1 MTGSRSGTRTL
12 TSKYFCNRGLLG
24 FVLTAWCAAT
34 GTAAGPAV
42 SHPNSL
48 QATGSPAVRQEAID
62 SIPMGKL
69 DGEAQAKVR
78 SVLSNITVF
87 RRLPVRVV
95 GCDPDLYL
103 FLVRNPDVIVN
114 IWEVLGISQLR
125 LQQTTAGKY
134 QVTEAEGTTT
144 TVEYL
149 YRSHDTHIVF
159 GHWTY
164 TGPLLPRP
172 IQGRCLAILKSG
184 YVRETDGR
192 YYITNR
198 LDAFLSVEPIGAELL
213 TKTLY
218 PLVVKNADSNFIQ
231 VVSFVGSLSRTAE
244 VNSRGMQR
252 LAAKLTSV
260 KPEVRQNLAE
270 ISAAVSERAASTS
283 HARRPADDPA
293 QTALRPDARRD
304 R

>member
-1 MTGSRSGTRTL
+1 MTESRSGTTTL
-12 TSKYFCNRGLLG
+12 TGKSIGLRGLLG
-24 FVLTAWCAAT
+24 FVLTAWGAAT
-34 GTAAGPAV
+34 GVAAGPAV
-42 SHPNSL
+42 SRPDPL
-48 QATGSPAVRQEAID
+48 QATGSPAARQEAID
-62 SIPMGKL
+62 SIPMDKL
-69 DGEAQAKVR
+69 DAGAQAKVR

-103 FLVRNPDVIVN
+103 YLVRNPDVIVN
-114 IWEVLGISQLR
+114 IWEVLGITQLR
-125 LQQTTAGKY
+125 LRQTTAGTY
-134 QVTEAEGTTT
+134 QVAEAEGTTT
-144 TVEYL
+144 TIEYL

-159 GHWTY
+159 GHWSY

-172 IQGRCLAILKSG
+172 IQGRCLAVLKSG

-252 LAAKLTSV
+252 LAAKLTQV
-260 KPEVRQNLAE
+260 KPEVRQGLAE
-270 ISAAVSERAASTS
+270 VSAAVSDRAASTS
-283 HARRPADDPA
+283 HARRPARDPA
-293 QTALRPDARRD
+293 QTALRPDANPD
-304 R
+304 H